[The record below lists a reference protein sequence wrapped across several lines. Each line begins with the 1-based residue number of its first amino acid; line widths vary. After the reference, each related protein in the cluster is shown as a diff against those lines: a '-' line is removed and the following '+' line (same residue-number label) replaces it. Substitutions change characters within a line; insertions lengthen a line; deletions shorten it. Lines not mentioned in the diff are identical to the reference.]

1 MLYMN
6 LQVSVR
12 HQKQSREG
20 MLHGR
25 DICWELLALLPH
37 LVVQLS
43 RVLGPGRSPKLLLLP
58 PAEE

>member
-12 HQKQSREG
+12 HHKQSREG

-25 DICWELLALLPH
+25 DICWVLLALLPR
-37 LVVQLS
+37 LMVQLS
-43 RVLGPGRSPKLLLLP
+43 GIVDPGRSPELLLLP
-58 PAEE
+58 PAGE